1 LSIPNRDKTGKR
13 KLHKEL
19 RKLHKRTNCF
29 GKDFT
34 EYHMGRVI
42 EGLYFRNV
50 KAGSQVL
57 MK

>member
-1 LSIPNRDKTGKR
+1 MFLECS
-13 KLHKEL
+13 L
-19 RKLHKRTNCF
+19 
-29 GKDFT
+29 KDFT
-34 EYHMGRVI
+34 EYHMGCVI